1 MVVAGVGPNSEKRT
15 YFRDSAGLVITCEE
29 VSLSQC
35 SGKTGSPKLLV
46 TTTSTMESP
55 PGLVPR
61 VPLPKQLGMAS
72 DTEPGNQSS
81 SALLKDQSRR
91 VSVNPTPQKRLSL
104 SEAENL
110 STTNNPPERTCSTP
124 SPQDFVHGP
133 STSGEKVP
141 GSKKPHASACEQ
153 GNSGHDSALIK
164 DLQYIH
170 QKQPLRKNHPLEKA
184 MAVCNIEGGIYDVDM
199 ESSSSPPLKPLSN
212 LGHRYSRRGKSVETS
227 QRRLAFVSDSS
238 TSDKVYYSTL
248 QELYCSLLTAGQY
261 TASPFIKQKRT
272 NYLFFY
278 ISFDD
283 MFSRMMDWRTLRY
296 MDLGENLQ
304 ATSRQR
310 KKKTLSVRL
319 LAR

>member
-35 SGKTGSPKLLV
+35 SGKTGAPKLLV
-46 TTTSTMESP
+46 TTTSKMESP
-55 PGLVPR
+55 PGLLPR
-61 VPLPKQLGMAS
+61 VPLPEQFGVAS
-72 DTEPGNQSS
+72 NTEPGNRLK

-110 STTNNPPERTCSTP
+110 SSTNNPPERTCSTP
-124 SPQDFVHGP
+124 SPQDFVDGP
-133 STSGEKVP
+133 STSGNEVP
-141 GSKKPHASACEQ
+141 GSKKSHANAPEQ

-164 DLQYIH
+164 GPHYIH
-170 QKQPLRKNHPLEKA
+170 HSQPLPKNHPPEKT
-184 MAVCNIEGGIYDVDM
+184 MAVSNIEGGIYDVDM

-212 LGHRYSRRGKSVETS
+212 LGHRYSRRGKSVESS

-248 QELYCSLLTAGQY
+248 QELYCSLLTASHY
-261 TASPFIKQKRT
+261 TISPFHLAEK
-272 NYLFFY
+272 YL
-278 ISFDD
+278 
-283 MFSRMMDWRTLRY
+283 
-296 MDLGENLQ
+296 
-304 ATSRQR
+304 
-310 KKKTLSVRL
+310 
-319 LAR
+319 